1 MENLTGIEVLENL
14 NLAELCRR
22 AEEISAEVLRA
33 ERASQSRKLVA
44 SHLKSFV
51 ENMSEASYGCIS
63 AVAAV
68 QEVQDVFLR
77 GEADQ
82 QNTETL
88 CGEADQDHK
97 KQTHCVKMKMWRLWS
112 DLATEMLQQD
122 EEAAALRDKEV
133 AWHHEYQELV
143 ISLEQN
149 LQDSKRRNE
158 ELIAENMLHKE
169 SIRLLKE
176 EVAKNEEIIKEKTKE
191 VNDEEE
197 IRRHYER
204 SCERW
209 IEENRR
215 LTEEMKEM
223 IIMQSRNSKRSK
235 EDVTAWDSWNKE
247 QEVVD
252 AANKKVK
259 MLRWKVE
266 MEEREQ

>member
-1 MENLTGIEVLENL
+1 MEKLTDTTSVLEMGNFCSTDSR
-14 NLAELCRR
+14 ERGV
-22 AEEISAEVLRA
+22 EISLKVLGA
-33 ERASQSRKLVA
+33 ERAAESRQIVSSL
-44 SHLKSFV
+44 LDSFV
-51 ENMSEASYGCIS
+51 ENMSEDSLGLIS

-68 QEVQDVFLR
+68 KEVQDS
-77 GEADQ
+77 
-82 QNTETL
+82 L
-88 CGEADQDHK
+88 CGDRK